1 MKKVLSIL
9 LAVAGLLLV
18 FWLYT
23 VLFPSDETVIKKRL
37 QTIAQLASFN
47 PGEGNIARLANV
59 NQLAGFFTQD
69 ISIRFEGPRPELQ
82 DLSGRDTLRQLLLV
96 ARANL
101 QRMSVR
107 FPDIVV
113 AVDPDGRAARVDL
126 TVVADV
132 NAEKDVIL
140 QELKLDWTKADG
152 TWRVSRV
159 ETLKALNR

>member
-1 MKKVLSIL
+1 VLSIL
-9 LAVAGLLLV
+9 LAVAALLLV

-23 VLFPSDETVIKKRL
+23 VLFPSDEAVIKKRL

-47 PGEGNIARLANV
+47 PGEGNIARLSNV
-59 NQLAGFFTQD
+59 NQLAVFFTQD
-69 ISIRFEGPRPELQ
+69 ISIRFEGSRPELQ

-96 ARANL
+96 ARSNL

-132 NAEKDVIL
+132 NADKDVIL
-140 QELKLDWTKADG
+140 QELKLDLTKADG
-152 TWRVSRV
+152 SWRVSRV

>member
-1 MKKVLSIL
+1 LRKVLSIL
-9 LAVAGLLLV
+9 LAVAALLLV

-23 VLFPSDETVIKKRL
+23 VLFPSDEAVIKKRL

-47 PGEGNIARLANV
+47 PGEGNIARLSNV
-59 NQLAGFFTQD
+59 NQLAVFFTQD
-69 ISIRFEGPRPELQ
+69 ISIRFEGSRPELQ

-96 ARANL
+96 ARSNL

-132 NAEKDVIL
+132 NADKDVIL
-140 QELKLDWTKADG
+140 QELKLDLTKADG
-152 TWRVSRV
+152 SWRVSRV